1 MTWEIV
7 TGLIVLIGC
16 AISVGT
22 IVYKLANI
30 LTKLESAIESL
41 RETISIIKLDNADEH
56 ARIFK
61 TIESLENKV
70 TEIEIQLKLFIAGGD
85 STRPNEANH

>member
-41 RETISIIKLDNADEH
+41 RETISIIKHDNADEH
-56 ARIFK
+56 ARIFE
-61 TIESLENKV
+61 TIESLEKRL
-70 TEIEIQLKLFIAGGD
+70 TEIELQLKLFIAGGNG
-85 STRPNEANH
+85 TRPIDANH

>member
-7 TGLIVLIGC
+7 TGLIVLVGC

-30 LTKLESAIESL
+30 LTKLESAIQSL
-41 RETISIIKLDNADEH
+41 RETIELIKTGNANDHTKIFESI
-56 ARIFK
+56 
-61 TIESLENKV
+61 ENFEKRL
-70 TEIEIQLKLFIAGGD
+70 TDIEIQVKLFMNGGGN
-85 STRPNEANH
+85 PPVKA

>member
-7 TGLIVLIGC
+7 TGLIVLVGC

-30 LTKLESAIESL
+30 LTKLESAIQSL
-41 RETISIIKLDNADEH
+41 RETISLIKSSNANDHE
-56 ARIFK
+56 RIFES
-61 TIESLENKV
+61 IENFEKRL
-70 TEIEIQLKLFIAGGD
+70 TDIEIQVKCYMTGNGNPPVA
-85 STRPNEANH
+85 SH

>member
-41 RETISIIKLDNADEH
+41 RETISIIKNDNADEH
-56 ARIFK
+56 ARIFE
-61 TIESLENKV
+61 TIKLLEKRL
-70 TEIEIQLKLFIAGGD
+70 TEIEIQLKLFIAGED
-85 STRPNEANH
+85 STRPNAANH

>member
-7 TGLIVLIGC
+7 TGLIVLVGC

-30 LTKLESAIESL
+30 LTKLEAAIESL
-41 RETISIIKLDNADEH
+41 RQ
-56 ARIFK
+56 
-61 TIESLENKV
+61 TIELIKTNNAEEHHEIFEMLKAFEKRLSTIETKFLLV
-70 TEIEIQLKLFIAGGD
+70 TGKADPPVVQ
-85 STRPNEANH
+85 

>member
-7 TGLIVLIGC
+7 TGLIVLVGC

-41 RETISIIKLDNADEH
+41 RETISIIKNSNAEEH
-56 ARIFK
+56 TRIFETLK
-61 TIESLENKV
+61 
-70 TEIEIQLKLFIAGGD
+70 QLDQRITNIDMEVRLFMTGGAG
-85 STRPNEANH
+85 TRPIDDNK

>member
-41 RETISIIKLDNADEH
+41 RETISLIKSSNADDHEK
-56 ARIFK
+56 IFK
-61 TIESLENKV
+61 SIEDFDKRLKD
-70 TEIEIQLKLFIAGGD
+70 IEIQVKIFMTG
-85 STRPNEANH
+85 STCTRPIEDNK

>member
-7 TGLIVLIGC
+7 TGLIVLVGC

-41 RETISIIKLDNADEH
+41 RETISLIKSSNAEEH
-56 ARIFK
+56 TRIFEELK
-61 TIESLENKV
+61 TLSQRIN
-70 TEIEIQLKLFIAGGD
+70 EIEMQVRLFMTGSAG
-85 STRPNEANH
+85 TRPIEDNK

>member
-7 TGLIVLIGC
+7 TGLIVLVGC

-41 RETISIIKLDNADEH
+41 RETISLIKTSNADDH
-56 ARIFK
+56 KKIFES
-61 TIESLENKV
+61 IENFEKRL
-70 TEIEIQLKLFIAGGD
+70 TDIEIQVKLFMTGGAG
-85 STRPNEANH
+85 TRPIEDNK

>member
-7 TGLIVLIGC
+7 TGLIVLVGC

-41 RETISIIKLDNADEH
+41 QQRRRTHAD
-56 ARIFK
+56 I
-61 TIESLENKV
+61 
-70 TEIEIQLKLFIAGGD
+70 
-85 STRPNEANH
+85 

>member
-7 TGLIVLIGC
+7 TGLIVLVGC

-30 LTKLESAIESL
+30 LTKLESAIQSL
-41 RETISIIKLDNADEH
+41 RETISLIKTSNADDHEK
-56 ARIFK
+56 IFES
-61 TIESLENKV
+61 IENFDKRL
-70 TEIEIQLKLFIAGGD
+70 TEIEFQVKMFMTGNGN
-85 STRPNEANH
+85 PPVECH

>member
-7 TGLIVLIGC
+7 TGLIVLVGC

-41 RETISIIKLDNADEH
+41 RETISLIKSSNAEEHTQIFEALKNLDQ
-56 ARIFK
+56 RI
-61 TIESLENKV
+61 TNIDMQV
-70 TEIEIQLKLFIAGGD
+70 RLFMTGSAG
-85 STRPNEANH
+85 TRPIEDNK

>member
-7 TGLIVLIGC
+7 TGLIVLVGC

-41 RETISIIKLDNADEH
+41 RETISLIKSSNAEEH
-56 ARIFK
+56 TRIFEELK
-61 TIESLENKV
+61 TLAQRIN
-70 TEIEIQLKLFIAGGD
+70 EIEMQVRLFMTGSAG
-85 STRPNEANH
+85 TRPIDDIK